1 MGTNSCLFSCME
13 DSSEN
18 KISGSPL
25 HGILDVTLEE
35 LGEMFEGYSAEMCAG
50 KAKGLACVFF
60 KCSER
65 NACAAH
71 GTNVVATVLGIV
83 FLLHIRRDS
92 SHIFDFLSEALTLLP
107 ERQQ

>member
-25 HGILDVTLEE
+25 YGILDVTLEE

-60 KCSER
+60 KWSER

-83 FLLHIRRDS
+83 FLLHIHRDS